1 MPSIWPLP
9 SRKQFI
15 NWQRRQSIPDY
26 TEAEFHRE
34 CIFKMEE
41 WEHTRFAQRLHI
53 LWQRILDITVLRIQ
67 GLVSALRKQHAEV
80 SAVLASVFLLHRLLP
95 LFGVFFSGSHFSTT
109 FLFLLLLLH
118 SLLHTILFFSV
129 CISVALFLFCALL
142 SISSS
147 VCLSLSFWFLIFLSI
162 SFCDFW
168 KQWACELWGCV
179 HFHGAKGGLWIINRE
194 RMEDGGNHV
203 QCGFRLRIGHWK
215 PSYLPWPWPASIVFF
230 YDWVSTQYYAL
241 LPLWSFWK
249 GIPWHHCFQLCLLQ
263 MTD

>member
-1 MPSIWPLP
+1 M
-9 SRKQFI
+9 
-15 NWQRRQSIPDY
+15 Y
-26 TEAEFHRE
+26 TAE
-34 CIFKMEE
+34 KT
-41 WEHTRFAQRLHI
+41 EHTR
-53 LWQRILDITVLRIQ
+53 
-67 GLVSALRKQHAEV
+67 
-80 SAVLASVFLLHRLLP
+80 LHRSRISSRMHLQDGGVRAYQICTETAYPVTTYPGHYSFAHLGFSERLEETTRRGIGSLSFCLPSASSPSSLWCVLLRVP
-95 LFGVFFSGSHFSTT
+95 

-129 CISVALFLFCALL
+129 CISVAFFLFCALL

-147 VCLSLSFWFLIFLSI
+147 VCLSLSFCFFFFLSI
-162 SFCDFW
+162 FFCDFW
-168 KQWACELWGCV
+168 KQWARELWGCV

-203 QCGFRLRIGHWK
+203 QCGFRLRTGQWK
-215 PSYLPWPWPASIVFF
+215 PSYLPWPWPTSIVFF

-263 MTD
+263 ITD